1 MSKYKLIETTYATP
15 YDAFR
20 VKELRFENGDYARF
34 FRIAPCLG
42 RKCVRVKCY
51 INGEY
56 ESQGDLYGDF
66 DNLTP
71 AEAYRL
77 AKEVCI
83 YFK

>member
-1 MSKYKLIETTYATP
+1 MSKYKLIETTYATSSCT
-15 YDAFR
+15 FK
-20 VKELRFENGDYARF
+20 VKELCFENGDRARF
-34 FRIAPCLG
+34 FKLASCLG
-42 RKCVRVKCY
+42 RKCVRITCY

-56 ESQGDLYGDF
+56 ETQDDMYGDF